1 MINQMFGLLNAP
13 HVHIV
18 INHFPV
24 ILVPTGLAI
33 MLFGLYRGS
42 EDLKKAAAWMFVA
55 SGGFAAI
62 AFVSGNMA
70 APGLMALVPGVSVP
84 DMMVHQQAAQFAL
97 GGSVLLALICL
108 GGLFVFRGKM
118 LPVRI
123 AVVILLVAVWLSSV
137 MGRTAYLGGK
147 IRHTEI
153 IPAEQQNQSN
163 PSPR

>member
-1 MINQMFGLLNAP
+1 MNNLFGLLNAP
-13 HVHIV
+13 HIHIV

-24 ILVPTGLAI
+24 ILVPAGLAL
-33 MLFGLYRGS
+33 MVFGLYRGS

-55 SGGFAAI
+55 SGGFAVI
-62 AFVSGNMA
+62 AFISGNMA
-70 APGLMALVPGVSVP
+70 APGLMALVPGVSVT
-84 DMMVHQQAAQFAL
+84 DMMVHQQAARFAL
-97 GGSVLLALICL
+97 GGAVLLAFACL
-108 GGLFVFRGKM
+108 WGLFVFRGKM

-123 AVVILLVAVWLSSV
+123 AVILLLTAAWLSSV

-153 IPAEQQNQSN
+153 IPAEQANPSD

>member
-1 MINQMFGLLNAP
+1 MDIGLLNAP
-13 HVHIV
+13 HIHIV

-24 ILVPTGLAI
+24 ILVPTGLALMI
-33 MLFGLYRGS
+33 FGLFRGS

-55 SGGFAAI
+55 SGLFAAI

-70 APGLMALVPGVSVP
+70 APALLAAVPGVSVP
-84 DMMVHQQAAQFAL
+84 DMVVHQQAAQFAL

-108 GGLFVFRGKM
+108 WGLFVFRGKM
-118 LPVRI
+118 LPVRV
-123 AVVILLVAVWLSSV
+123 AVVLLVVAVWLFSV

-153 IPAEQQNQSN
+153 IAVVQTPQVDS
-163 PSPR
+163 SSK